1 MGFIT
6 DRAPPSPLALHR
18 QHTHIN
24 NASDENSPPPHRK
37 PPPRVQSPPN
47 DHEDPREHLNNNNH
61 TTTTTAAAAV
71 GEEITITK
79 GEEETKVTFF
89 PTPHNT
95 NPPPMNRTFPS
106 SSASPWNPSPPAIKS
121 GGGSQTF
128 SLTTVPSFSS
138 WVVEGVPLQPLEPQQ
153 QQEQQQQQQQQQQF
167 YQPLGPPRV
176 SDVIA
181 NITGTTPVQHGN
193 GDDAPMSPLDK
204 LIVEIDCEE
213 GFPATAI
220 DFDDEHD
227 ELQQR
232 EQEQAVG
239 MEGLVMG
246 VGEHQQH
253 QQQSQRG
260 MTTRS
265 AARRQI
271 QD

>member
-6 DRAPPSPLALHR
+6 DRAPPPSPLALH
-18 QHTHIN
+18 HISNNN
-24 NASDENSPPPHRK
+24 NASDENSPPAHRK
-37 PPPRVQSPPN
+37 PPLPPSLHPSPVDYEYP
-47 DHEDPREHLNNNNH
+47 HEHLNNNNPS
-61 TTTTTAAAAV
+61 TAPAV
-71 GEEITITK
+71 GQEINTAKTDEE
-79 GEEETKVTFF
+79 GKVTFF

-95 NPPPMNRTFPS
+95 NLPPINRTFPS

-138 WVVEGVPLQPLEPQQ
+138 WIVEGAPLRPLDP
-153 QQEQQQQQQQQQQF
+153 QQQQQF
-167 YQPLGPPRV
+167 QQPLGPPQV

-181 NITGTTPVQHGN
+181 NIITGINPVHHGNN
-193 GDDAPMSPLDK
+193 GDDDDVPMSPLDK

-220 DFDDEHD
+220 DFDDEYD
-227 ELQQR
+227 EQQR
-232 EQEQAVG
+232 EQEEAVG
-239 MEGLVMG
+239 MKGLVMG
-246 VGEHQQH
+246 GREQQQQ

-265 AARRQI
+265 AASRQR
-271 QD
+271 QR